1 MGKIFASFILAAGL
15 IGFGFSI
22 GQGLKK
28 FNRAERTISAK
39 GLAEREVSANVAVW
53 KINFT
58 ISSDRIDEVRKQLPD
73 VQNSIQSFLE
83 SQGFK
88 AEEISKSSNIRD
100 RQAQDYGGEKG
111 NRFVAAGSYV
121 VTTSHVSQ
129 VEKSNQAVDELLKK
143 GIVMTN
149 NQVEYFFTD
158 LNQIKPEML
167 DDATKNAKEAAAGF
181 AKSMDVEVGSLKSA
195 SQGVFSIEN
204 PIGSTA
210 SGYSEYG
217 SNQNSSLRKKV
228 RVVTQVEFYI
238 E

>member
-1 MGKIFASFILAAGL
+1 MGKILASFVIAAGL

-28 FNRAERTISAK
+28 FNRAERMISVR

-53 KINFT
+53 KISFNV
-58 ISSDRIDEVRKQLPD
+58 SSDRIDDVRKQLPE
-73 VQNSIQSFLE
+73 VQNSIQSFLV
-83 SQGFK
+83 SQNFK

-111 NRFVAAGSYV
+111 NRFVATGSYV
-121 VTTSHVSQ
+121 VTTNNVTQ
-129 VEKSNQAVDELLKK
+129 VEKSNQAVDDLLKK
-143 GIVMTN
+143 GIVMTG

-167 DDATKNAKEAAAGF
+167 DEATKNAKEAAAGF

-210 SGYSEYG
+210 GYSEYG